1 MQPYCCSFA
10 AAMGCYMP
18 KYVEHRMGPYYPKVQ
33 FWKGHPSDERLA
45 LLDT

>member
-1 MQPYCCSFA
+1 MYPYCCSSA

-33 FWKGHPSDERLA
+33 FFKGHPSDARLA
-45 LLDT
+45 LLET